1 MCVDVAIPLLMNS
14 TLMFC
19 IVKMRKGAQDM
30 TTQQSINQAKTDA
43 FLGKVLTDT
52 SGMTVTVMASIGDRL
67 GLFKELAQSSANSVE
82 LATRTGLNERYVREW
97 LSAMASAG
105 YVEYNP
111 VNGRF
116 TLPPEHIPVLAQE
129 GGPFF
134 FGGIHQLLL
143 GMVGPLKQLE
153 QAFRDGGGVPQ
164 SAYDDNMWDGMER
177 FTRGWFD
184 NLLVQQWIPAMPD
197 VEAKLVRGAAVA
209 DVGCGRGQALIKL
222 AHAYP
227 NSHYIG
233 YDVFGPTVEQATRNA
248 QAAGVA
254 NRVRFQHLDVSQG
267 LPEQYDIITT
277 FDVVHDAIN
286 PRGIL
291 RAIRQA
297 LRPEGRYICLE
308 INSSEKL
315 EENAGPL
322 GSFFYGVSV
331 LYCMTTSLAGHGE
344 GLGTMGLPAPKVEAI
359 CLEAGFS
366 NVRRLPIE
374 NPFNNVF
381 EVTP

>member
-1 MCVDVAIPLLMNS
+1 
-14 TLMFC
+14 
-19 IVKMRKGAQDM
+19 M
-30 TTQQSINQAKTDA
+30 TTQQSINQAKSDA

-134 FGGIHQLLL
+134 FGGIHQMLL

-197 VEAKLVRGAAVA
+197 VEAKLVRGADVA

-322 GSFFYGVSV
+322 VGFFHGASV
-331 LYCMTTSLAGHGE
+331 LYCMISSLAGHGE